1 LGQRILA
8 VAFKAVLS
16 DHRELRFEDVDGLT
30 LLGIVGIID
39 PPRDEAIEAVRQCQM
54 AGIRVKMITGD
65 HAATAR
71 AIATQ
76 VGLGGGSV
84 LTGEALDH
92 LGDEELRERSDTV
105 DVFAR
110 TSPEHKLRLV
120 RALQAR
126 GHVVA
131 MTGDGVN
138 DAPALKRADVGVAM
152 GLKGTEAAK
161 EAAEMVLTDDN
172 FASIAHAVQEGRTV
186 YDNLKKAILFLLP
199 LNGGESFTLITAML
213 LGYELPITPVQI
225 LWINMLSSVTLAIT
239 LAFEPPEPDVMKRAP
254 RPVNEPLLSGLLAW
268 RIGFVTV
275 LFVLGVFGMFAWAR
289 ARGVEIAEA
298 RTLAVNTLVM
308 LEVFYLFNVR
318 YLKAPSLTPWGIL
331 GTRAVL
337 AGLAL
342 VAGLQLMFT
351 YAPFMERFFDT
362 RALNIMQC
370 ALIFAVGVASFT
382 AIEIEKM
389 IHRRIGFS
397 DLRRSAAPSGMAP

>member
-1 LGQRILA
+1 
-8 VAFKAVLS
+8 
-16 DHRELRFEDVDGLT
+16 
-30 LLGIVGIID
+30 
-39 PPRDEAIEAVRQCQM
+39 
-54 AGIRVKMITGD
+54 
-65 HAATAR
+65 
-71 AIATQ
+71 
-76 VGLGGGSV
+76 
-84 LTGEALDH
+84 
-92 LGDEELRERSDTV
+92 
-105 DVFAR
+105 
-110 TSPEHKLRLV
+110 
-120 RALQAR
+120 
-126 GHVVA
+126 

-289 ARGVEIAEA
+289 AQGVEIAEA